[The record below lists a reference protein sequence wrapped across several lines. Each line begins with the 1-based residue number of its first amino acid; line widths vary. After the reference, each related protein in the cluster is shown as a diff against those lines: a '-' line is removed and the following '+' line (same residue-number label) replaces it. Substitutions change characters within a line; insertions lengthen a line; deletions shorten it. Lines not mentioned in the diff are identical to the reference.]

1 MKPVL
6 LIVACLSLVG
16 CASSMPQRAS
26 VAVPVPC
33 RVQIPERP
41 TWARDALRSGAS
53 DYEVAKATMAER
65 EQRAAYELKLE
76 AAAKACH

>member
-1 MKPVL
+1 MKLVL

-16 CASSMPQRAS
+16 CAATMPQRAE
-26 VAVPVPC
+26 VAVAVPC

-41 TWARDALRSGAS
+41 TWARDTLRPDAS

-65 EQRAAYELKLE
+65 EQRVAYEMKLE
-76 AAAKACH
+76 AAAKACQ